1 MDFGSMP
8 GIGIYE
14 LHICARYGK
23 VLQNFRK
30 KGLQRSSA
38 NEMKVKT
45 PYNTIKTY

>member
-1 MDFGSMP
+1 MP

-23 VLQNFRK
+23 VLQTLEKRD
-30 KGLQRSSA
+30 LQRSLA

>member
-30 KGLQRSSA
+30 KGFAKEFSQ
-38 NEMKVKT
+38 
-45 PYNTIKTY
+45 